1 MTARRFF
8 RDLAADSRGGPAV
21 EFGLLAPA
29 MITMLLGIIWVGIQM
44 KSYNELR
51 SVAADV
57 SRYTVI
63 EYQKSNKLTTNQ
75 ISEVAA
81 ATAVRL
87 PYGLNGDN
95 LDVTVTE
102 QTSPVAS
109 AKKLVLV
116 LSYTAP
122 PDLLKII
129 GVSAPLMTYSKT
141 VYVPA

>member
-1 MTARRFF
+1 
-8 RDLAADSRGGPAV
+8 
-21 EFGLLAPA
+21 
-29 MITMLLGIIWVGIQM
+29 M

-63 EYQKSNKLTTNQ
+63 EYQKSNKLTAAQ
-75 ISEVAA
+75 VSDVAA

-87 PYGLNGDN
+87 PYALIGDN

-102 QTSPVAS
+102 PASPVANT
-109 AKKLVLV
+109 KMLVLQ

-122 PDLLKII
+122 SLLQFAGI
-129 GVSAPLMTYSKT
+129 GSPTLNFSQTI
-141 VYVPA
+141 YVPA

>member
-1 MTARRFF
+1 MKLWQFSRRF
-8 RDLAADSRGGPAV
+8 LADARGASAI

-29 MITMLLGIIWVGIQM
+29 MITMLMGVVWVGIQM

-63 EYQKSNKLTTNQ
+63 EYQKSNKLTAAQ
-75 ISEVAA
+75 ISDVAA

-87 PYGLNGDN
+87 PYTLIGDN
-95 LDVTVTE
+95 LDVSVTE
-102 QTSPVAS
+102 PVSPIANT
-109 AKKLVLV
+109 KTLVLQ

-122 PDLLKII
+122 SLLQFAGI
-129 GVSAPLMTYSKT
+129 GSPTLNFSQTI
-141 VYVPA
+141 YVPA

>member
-1 MTARRFF
+1 MTARQFLGRF
-8 RDLAADSRGGPAV
+8 RADVRGGAAI

-29 MITMLLGIIWVGIQM
+29 MITMLMGVMWVGIQM
-44 KSYNELR
+44 KAYNELR

-63 EYQKSNKLTTNQ
+63 EYQKSNKLTAGQ
-75 ISEVAA
+75 ISDVAA

-87 PYGLNGDN
+87 PYAMIGDN

-102 QTSPVAS
+102 PTSPVAGT
-109 AKKLVLV
+109 KKLVLQ

-122 PDLLKII
+122 SLLQFA
-129 GVSAPLMTYSKT
+129 GVGSPTLNYSQT
-141 VYVPA
+141 IFVPA

>member
-1 MTARRFF
+1 MTARRFLSRF
-8 RDLAADSRGGPAV
+8 GVDAKGGAAI

-29 MITMLLGIIWVGIQM
+29 MIAMLLGVIWVGIQM
-44 KSYNELR
+44 KAYNELR

-63 EYQKSNKLTTNQ
+63 EYQKSNKLTTAQ

-81 ATAVRL
+81 ATAVRR
-87 PYGLNGDN
+87 PYGLIGDN

-102 QTSPVAS
+102 QTSSVTS
-109 AKKLVLV
+109 ARKLVLQ

-122 PDLLKII
+122 NFLQFA
-129 GVSAPLMTYSKT
+129 GVGAPALRFTQTM
-141 VYVPA
+141 YVPT

>member
-1 MTARRFF
+1 MKLWKFPQRF
-8 RDLAADSRGGPAV
+8 LADAGGASAI

-29 MITMLLGIIWVGIQM
+29 MITMLMGVVWVGIQM

-63 EYQKSNKLTTNQ
+63 EYQKSNKLTTAQ
-75 ISEVAA
+75 ISDVAA

-87 PYGLNGDN
+87 PYALIGDN
-95 LDVTVTE
+95 LDVSVTE
-102 QTSPVAS
+102 PASPIANT
-109 AKKLVLV
+109 KKLVLQ

-122 PDLLKII
+122 SLLQFAGI
-129 GVSAPLMTYSKT
+129 GSPTLNFSQTI
-141 VYVPA
+141 YVPA

>member
-1 MTARRFF
+1 MKLWQFSRRF
-8 RDLAADSRGGPAV
+8 LADARGASAI

-29 MITMLLGIIWVGIQM
+29 MITMLMGVVWVGIQM

-63 EYQKSNKLTTNQ
+63 KYQKSNKLTAAQ
-75 ISEVAA
+75 ISDVAA

-87 PYGLNGDN
+87 PYTLIGDN
-95 LDVTVTE
+95 LDVSVTE
-102 QTSPVAS
+102 PVSPIANT
-109 AKKLVLV
+109 KTLVLQ

-122 PDLLKII
+122 SLLQFAGI
-129 GVSAPLMTYSKT
+129 GSPTLNFSQTI
-141 VYVPA
+141 YVPA

>member
-1 MTARRFF
+1 MTLRQFSRRF
-8 RDLAADSRGGPAV
+8 LADAKGGSAI

-29 MITMLLGIIWVGIQM
+29 MITMLMGVIWVGIQM

-63 EYQKSNKLTTNQ
+63 EYQKSNKLTAAQ
-75 ISEVAA
+75 VSDVAA

-87 PYGLNGDN
+87 PYALIGDN

-102 QTSPVAS
+102 PASPVANT
-109 AKKLVLV
+109 KMLVLQ

-122 PDLLKII
+122 SLLQFAGI
-129 GVSAPLMTYSKT
+129 GSPTLNFSQTI
-141 VYVPA
+141 YVPA

>member
-1 MTARRFF
+1 MKLWQF
-8 RDLAADSRGGPAV
+8 SRGFLADARGASAI

-29 MITMLLGIIWVGIQM
+29 MITMLMGVVWVGIQM

-63 EYQKSNKLTTNQ
+63 EYQKSNKLTAAQ
-75 ISEVAA
+75 ISDVAA

-87 PYGLNGDN
+87 PYALIGDN
-95 LDVTVTE
+95 LDVSVTE
-102 QTSPVAS
+102 PVSPIANT
-109 AKKLVLV
+109 KTLVLQ

-122 PDLLKII
+122 SLLQFAGI
-129 GVSAPLMTYSKT
+129 GSPTLNFSQTI
-141 VYVPA
+141 YVPA